1 MSILCMIPD
10 FYSILDE
17 EFIFLLGTMFHQNSL
32 ILTANRILI
41 LVLLESKAG
50 FEIGFFFFIPYSH
63 MINSS
68 AASVR
73 V

>member
-50 FEIGFFFFIPYSH
+50 FEIGFFFLFLTHI
-63 MINSS
+63 
-68 AASVR
+68 
-73 V
+73 

>member
-10 FYSILDE
+10 FYSNLDE

-50 FEIGFFFFIPYSH
+50 FEIGFFFLFLTHI
-63 MINSS
+63 
-68 AASVR
+68 
-73 V
+73 